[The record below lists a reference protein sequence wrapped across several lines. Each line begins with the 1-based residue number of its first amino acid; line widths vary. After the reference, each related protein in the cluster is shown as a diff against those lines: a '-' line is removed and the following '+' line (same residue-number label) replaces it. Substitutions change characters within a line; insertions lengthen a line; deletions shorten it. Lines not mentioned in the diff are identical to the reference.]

1 MRVKSFI
8 LGNDIMEA
16 MISAFVLSHNDQDSI
31 ARTLKSLIWCDEIVV
46 IDDFST
52 DATVSI
58 VRKYTPNVYEHHLND
73 DFAAQRNFALT
84 KVKGEWV
91 FFVDSD
97 EVVSDDLAKEIQE
110 SLEIDCD
117 GFYLRRQ
124 DWLFGKQLRH
134 GETGK
139 VRLLRLAKKKAGTW
153 ERAVHEVW
161 NVCGIIVE
169 LSHPLDHFPHPDVAQ
184 FIDEINRYSTINAR
198 YLYAQNVHVSWW
210 HIIAYPKVKFFVD
223 YFWYLG
229 FLDGT
234 AGAVVALMMSF
245 HSFLT
250 RAKLY
255 LLWHTKRKQ

>member
-1 MRVKSFI
+1 
-8 LGNDIMEA
+8 
-16 MISAFVLSHNDQDSI
+16 MISAIVLSHNDQDSI
-31 ARTLKSLIWCDEIVV
+31 TRTLASLSWCDEIIV

-52 DATVSI
+52 DATVPI
-58 VRKYTPNVYEHHLND
+58 VRKYTPNVYQHHLND
-73 DFAAQRNFALT
+73 DFATQRNFGLT
-84 KVKGEWV
+84 KAKGDWLL
-91 FFVDSD
+91 FIDSD
-97 EVVSDDLAKEIQE
+97 EVVRTDLAKEIQE
-110 SLEIDCD
+110 SLEIDCA
-117 GFYLRRQ
+117 GFYLKRQ
-124 DWLFGKQLRH
+124 DWLFGKPIKH
-134 GETGK
+134 GETSR
-139 VRLLRLAKKKAGTW
+139 VRLLRLAKKNAGKWVRT
-153 ERAVHEVW
+153 VHEVW
-161 NVCGIIVE
+161 DVDGMRAE
-169 LSHPLDHFPHPDVAQ
+169 LSHPLDHFPHQDVAQ

-198 YLYAQNVHVSWW
+198 YLYTQNIRVPWW